1 MRKGNMRPAR
11 NSNIQWSGLTNSSQ
25 AKTTMA
31 VSQDNGLTYALAS
44 NRALRTAKATPDTL
58 VIAPVMVDAIS
69 RDANAD
75 YEGTAVSFRK
85 NWLYYR

>member
-1 MRKGNMRPAR
+1 MRKGIMRLSQ

-31 VSQDNGLTYALAS
+31 VSRDNGLTYALAS
-44 NRALRTAKATPDTL
+44 NRALRTAKDTPDTL
-58 VIAPVMVDAIS
+58 VIAPVTVDAYS
-69 RDANAD
+69 NDSVAD

>member
-1 MRKGNMRPAR
+1 MRPAR
-11 NSNIQWSGLTNSSQ
+11 NSKIAWSGLTNSRQ

-31 VSQDNGLTYALAS
+31 VSHDNGATYALAS
-44 NRALRTAKATPDTL
+44 NRALRTEKDTPDTL
-58 VIAPVMVDAIS
+58 VISPVEVVAVS

-75 YEGTAVSFRK
+75 YEGTAVQFRK

>member
-31 VSQDNGLTYALAS
+31 VSHDNGLTYALAS
-44 NRALRTAKATPDTL
+44 NRAIRLQKDTPDTL
-58 VIAPVMVDAIS
+58 VIAPVTVGAYSNDS
-69 RDANAD
+69 VAD
-75 YEGTAVSFRK
+75 YEGTAVAFRK

>member
-1 MRKGNMRPAR
+1 MRPAR
-11 NSNIQWSGLTNSSQ
+11 NSKIQWSGLTNSSQ

-31 VSQDNGLTYALAS
+31 VSRDNGLTYALAS
-44 NRALRTAKATPDTL
+44 NRALRTEKDTPDTL
-58 VIAPVMVDAIS
+58 VIAPVEAVAVS

-75 YEGTAVSFRK
+75 YEGTAVQFRK